1 MVLSHRLPIRIALIS
16 LLSAITLGAQQPAP
30 PLKQTGEM
38 RPMLYGFALGCV
50 DCAPGE
56 GARGRGRGGAPPI
69 YSYYRNFPH
78 VLAVAP
84 GTAAEQAGIKVGD
97 ILQSIDGLSVL
108 TDAGATRLARATEG
122 ETVRL
127 VFERNS
133 KPVTVSLL
141 LGASTA
147 RKPGSGPS
155 YIGTGY
161 MALQTGAPWKGQM
174 KMEIW
179 SDDPIISTDSVSD
192 SKNSGVMVLRIGTN
206 TVIRLELTKDSTTSP
221 SNRPSARPPEDSR
234 RP

>member
-1 MVLSHRLPIRIALIS
+1 MVLSRRLPIRIAFMALV
-16 LLSAITLGAQQPAP
+16 SAIALDAQQPAS

-38 RPMLYGFALGCV
+38 RPMLYGFALGCI

-56 GARGRGRGGAPPI
+56 GARGRGRGGAPPV

-84 GTAAEQAGIKVGD
+84 MTAAEQAGIKVGD

-108 TDAGATRLARATEG
+108 TDAGATRLARATAG

-141 LGASTA
+141 LGASTT
-147 RKPGSGPS
+147 RKPGAGPS
-155 YIGTGY
+155 HIGTGY
-161 MALQTGAPWKGQM
+161 MALQTGAPWTGQM
-174 KMEIW
+174 KMEVW
-179 SDDPIISTDSVSD
+179 SDDPIVSTDSVSD

-206 TVIRLELTKDSTTSP
+206 TVIRLQLTKDTTATS
-221 SNRPSARPPEDSR
+221 RGPSARPPEDSR
-234 RP
+234 HP